1 METNRAE
8 LWYCAGCGY
17 FFDTKENKILDI
29 AYTEMSAD
37 FALQVMSNRQKKFR
51 PCHIT
56 YRNKLA
62 RVKKVLLPE

>member
-8 LWYCAGCGY
+8 LCYCPGCGY

-29 AYTEMSAD
+29 AYTEMSAN
-37 FALQVMSNRQKKFR
+37 FALQVMSDRQKKLR
-51 PCHIT
+51 PCHLS

-62 RVKKVLLPE
+62 RVRKVSLSE

>member
-8 LWYCAGCGY
+8 LYYCPGCGY

-37 FALQVMSNRQKKFR
+37 FALQVMSDRQKKLR
-51 PCHIT
+51 PCHL
-56 YRNKLA
+56 RHRAKLI
-62 RVKKVLLPE
+62 RTKKVLLSE

>member
-8 LWYCAGCGY
+8 LCYCPGCGY

-37 FALQVMSNRQKKFR
+37 FALQVMSDRQKQFR
-51 PCHIT
+51 PCHIS

-62 RVKKVLLPE
+62 RAKKVLLSE